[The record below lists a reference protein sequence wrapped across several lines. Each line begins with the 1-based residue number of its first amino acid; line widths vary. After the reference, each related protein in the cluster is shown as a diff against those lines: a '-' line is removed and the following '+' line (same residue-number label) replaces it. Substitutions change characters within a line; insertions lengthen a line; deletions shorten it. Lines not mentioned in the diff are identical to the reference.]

1 MGLKLG
7 WAPHFSS
14 SAVTVFQIH
23 LFLMSLMCPVPE
35 IFFTKPIDLRFH
47 SVAPTWK
54 GSAPGGQRVP
64 VGWTCT
70 WGVLAAPSE
79 HLLVSQGKARSLSC
93 FYGRRWYSVTWV
105 SLYGASELQSALSCW
120 AAILRT
126 FWYVCSCSPSQPRSK
141 NKGLA
146 TVQQNWC
153 QPSFSCFWSEKS
165 RSLLHNTTCP
175 FQKRQ
180 KEHGLSITTNKHRFL

>member
-93 FYGRRWYSVTWV
+93 FYGMEGGDILSHGCLCMGLQNCNLPY
-105 SLYGASELQSALSCW
+105 LAELQFWGPSDTCVHAHPLSPVSR
-120 AAILRT
+120 I
-126 FWYVCSCSPSQPRSK
+126 
-141 NKGLA
+141 KG
-146 TVQQNWC
+146 
-153 QPSFSCFWSEKS
+153 
-165 RSLLHNTTCP
+165 
-175 FQKRQ
+175 
-180 KEHGLSITTNKHRFL
+180 